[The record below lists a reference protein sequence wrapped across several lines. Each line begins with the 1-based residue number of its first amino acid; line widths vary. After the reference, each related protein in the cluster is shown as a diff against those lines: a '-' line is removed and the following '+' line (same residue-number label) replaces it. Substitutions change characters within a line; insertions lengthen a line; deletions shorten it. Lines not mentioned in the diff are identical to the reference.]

1 MMAIRKREKSR
12 RSRRVALLIAASLL
26 TAVAVAA
33 LSVGATAKTSRSAAT
48 AKSGVKLG
56 GTLEILGDLGVPLN
70 CNFNGLQFSVNYA
83 ATQWGFIY
91 EPLVIT
97 NLFYRP
103 GVPKEYLWLAS
114 AYHWSSDN
122 RTLTF
127 TIRKGV
133 KWSDGQPFTPADVVF
148 TFNLIKK
155 FPALDLAGAWQSLTS
170 VRAQGDQVIMGIKPG
185 HVPGFNAIAS
195 NTFIVPQHIY
205 GTIKDPTKY
214 VDGHPVG
221 TGPFEIQQCTPQVI
235 VYKKNPNYWQA
246 GRPYIDKIIYPDYT
260 SNDSANHDIEGSL
273 GDSALGL
280 DFIPNIQKAYISKDP
295 AHRHF
300 WMPPVNNWS
309 LVPNLTNPLLSNP
322 LVRQA
327 ISYAVDRKE
336 VAKVAEDNFTLPASQ
351 TGNIE
356 PFKAWYNKAADAK
369 YNYFKYNPAKAMSL
383 LKQAGFTKGSDGV
396 LRSKSG
402 QKLSVTIIMV
412 GAYSDSVA
420 ATTIMAK
427 ELRAVGFDAK
437 PEALAGSVY
446 GSRLGDGQ
454 FTLAWSQVAGS
465 TAPYYEYRNML
476 DSVNTAPIGK
486 PAASNYE
493 RFKSAAV
500 DKLFDDYGKTRN
512 QNVLHGIIDKIQAV
526 MVNQAPVIPI
536 LQGVVWNEW
545 SDKNFV
551 GWSTQQNPYI
561 NPCGYCEND
570 MGIGV
575 VLTRVHLR

>member
-1 MMAIRKREKSR
+1 MKEIRKRAMSR
-12 RSRRVALLIAASLL
+12 RSRRVAFLL
-26 TAVAVAA
+26 AVAA
-33 LSVGATAKTSRSAAT
+33 ACVVAFAAFSAGSKASANRTAHTAIKT
-48 AKSGVKLG
+48 G
-56 GTLEILGDLGVPLN
+56 GTLQILGDLGVPFN
-70 CNFNGLQFSVNYA
+70 CNFNGLQFSVNFA
-83 ATQWGFIY
+83 ATQWGFVY

-97 NLFYRP
+97 NEFYRP

-127 TIRKGV
+127 TVRKGV
-133 KWSDGQPFTPADVVF
+133 DWSDGVPFTAADVAF

-155 FPALDLAGAWQSLTS
+155 FPALDTAGAWQSLTS
-170 VRAQGDQVIMGIKPG
+170 VKQSGDQVVMGIKPG

-195 NTFIVPQHIY
+195 NTWIVPEHIY
-205 GTIKDPTKY
+205 GKIKDPTKY
-214 VDGHPVG
+214 VDSHPVG
-221 TGPFEIQQCTPQVI
+221 TGPFTIQQCTPQVI
-235 VYKKNPNYWQA
+235 VYQKNPNYWQK
-246 GRPYIDKIIYPDYT
+246 GRPYIDKIVYPDYT
-260 SNDSANHDIEGSL
+260 SNDSANHDIESSL

-327 ISYAVDRKE
+327 ISYAINRKE
-336 VAKVAEDNFTLPASQ
+336 VAKIAEDNFTLPGSQ
-351 TGNIE
+351 TGNIY
-356 PFKAWYNKAADAK
+356 PFKAWYNKAADAAH
-369 YNYFKYNPAKAMSL
+369 NYYHYSPTKAASL

-396 LRSKSG
+396 LRSSGG
-402 QKLSVTIIMV
+402 QKLAVTIIMV

-427 ELRAVGFDAK
+427 DLRAVGFDAK

-446 GSRLGDGQ
+446 GSRLNNGQ

-465 TAPYYEYRNML
+465 TAPYYEYRNLL
-476 DSVNTAPIGK
+476 DSANTAPIGR
-486 PAASNYE
+486 PASSNYE
-493 RFKSAAV
+493 RFKSPEV
-500 DKLFDDYGKTRN
+500 DKLFDQYGATRSTKV
-512 QNVLHGIIDKIQAV
+512 QHQIINKIQQV
-526 MVNQAPVIPI
+526 MVDQVPVIPV

-551 GWSTQQNPYI
+551 GWSTPQNPYI
-561 NPCGYCEND
+561 NPCGYCTND
-570 MGIGV
+570 LGIGV
-575 VLTRVHLR
+575 VLTRIHLR